1 MLIHIKMKSGD
12 DLIATFVA
20 SNENEVTIE
29 NPIQVKIHP
38 VHGFFAKSWMLLSE
52 ANSVGLS
59 LNDIT
64 FWGEANNKAIEYYD
78 TFAERLTEL
87 KSMRAQHQTREDT
100 IEQIEEVEDILVAYL
115 ESKDS
120 IKH

>member
-12 DLIATFVA
+12 DLIADLI
-20 SNENEVTIE
+20 SNDEDELTIE

-52 ANSVGLS
+52 SNHVS
-59 LNDIT
+59 LTHNDIT
-64 FWGEANNKAIEYYD
+64 FWGEANHKAVEYYD
-78 TFAERLTEL
+78 TFAERLTHLHEL
-87 KSMRAQHQTREDT
+87 RDRESEMKEQGEE
-100 IEQIEEVEDILVAYL
+100 IEDVLVAYL

>member
-12 DLIATFVA
+12 DLIADLI
-20 SNENEVTIE
+20 SNDDQELTIE

-52 ANSVGLS
+52 SNHVS
-59 LNDIT
+59 LTHKDIT
-64 FWGEANNKAIEYYD
+64 FWGQANNKAIEYYD
-78 TFAERLTEL
+78 SFAERLTNL
-87 KSMRAQHQTREDT
+87 KNLRDREYEMQERGEE
-100 IEQIEEVEDILVAYL
+100 IEDVLVAYL

>member
-12 DLIATFVA
+12 DLIADLI
-20 SNENEVTIE
+20 SNDEREITVE

-52 ANSVGLS
+52 ANHVS
-59 LNDIT
+59 LTHKDIT
-64 FWGEANNKAIEYYD
+64 FWGEANDKATEYYD
-78 TFAERLTEL
+78 TFAERLTNLNSL
-87 KSMRAQHQTREDT
+87 KDRDRDMREQSEEIED
-100 IEQIEEVEDILVAYL
+100 VLVAYL

>member
-12 DLIATFVA
+12 DLIATFLA
-20 SNENEVTIE
+20 SDENEVTIE

-52 ANSVGLS
+52 ANSVDLS

-64 FWGEANNKAIEYYD
+64 FCGQANDKAIEYYD

-87 KSMRAQHQTREDT
+87 KSLRAREEERQEEYEE
-100 IEQIEEVEDILVAYL
+100 IEDVLVAYM

>member
-1 MLIHIKMKSGD
+1 MLIHIKMKTGD
-12 DLIATFVA
+12 DLIGNLVKRDD
-20 SNENEVTIE
+20 NEVTVE

-52 ANSVGLS
+52 ANSVDLS
-59 LNDIT
+59 LGDII
-64 FWGEANNKAIEYYD
+64 FWGEANVKAIEYYD
-78 TFAERLTEL
+78 SFAERLTEL
-87 KSMRAQHQTREDT
+87 KSLRA
-100 IEQIEEVEDILVAYL
+100 IEEERQEEYEEIEDVLVAYM

>member
-1 MLIHIKMKSGD
+1 MLIHIKMKTGD
-12 DLIATFVA
+12 DLIGNLVKRDD
-20 SNENEVTIE
+20 NEVTVE

-52 ANSVGLS
+52 ANSVDLS
-59 LNDIT
+59 LGDII
-64 FWGEANNKAIEYYD
+64 FWGEANVKAIEYYD
-78 TFAERLTEL
+78 SFAERLTEL
-87 KSMRAQHQTREDT
+87 KRAREEERQEEYEE
-100 IEQIEEVEDILVAYL
+100 IEDVLVAYL

>member
-12 DLIATFVA
+12 DLIADLI
-20 SNENEVTIE
+20 SNDEDELTIE

-87 KSMRAQHQTREDT
+87 KSLRAQHQTREET
-100 IEQIEEVEDILVAYL
+100 IEQIEEVEDVLVAYL

>member
-1 MLIHIKMKSGD
+1 
-12 DLIATFVA
+12 
-20 SNENEVTIE
+20 
-29 NPIQVKIHP
+29 
-38 VHGFFAKSWMLLSE
+38 MLLSE
-52 ANSVGLS
+52 ANSVDLS

-64 FWGEANNKAIEYYD
+64 FWGQANDKAIEYYD

-87 KSMRAQHQTREDT
+87 KSLRSQHQAREDT
-100 IEQIEEVEDILVAYL
+100 VEQIEEVEDILVAYL

>member
-1 MLIHIKMKSGD
+1 MLIPIPLPSGD
-12 DLIATFVA
+12 ALLAALLSTDADEL
-20 SNENEVTIE
+20 TIE

-52 ANSVGLS
+52 SNHVS
-59 LNDIT
+59 LTHNDIT
-64 FWGEANNKAIEYYD
+64 FWGEANNKAVEYYD
-78 TFAERLTEL
+78 TFAERLTHIHAL
-87 KSMRAQHQTREDT
+87 RNRESEMK
-100 IEQIEEVEDILVAYL
+100 EQGEEVEDVLVAYL

>member
-1 MLIHIKMKSGD
+1 MKSGD
-12 DLIATFVA
+12 DLIADLI
-20 SNENEVTIE
+20 SNDDHELTIE

-52 ANSVGLS
+52 ANHVS
-59 LNDIT
+59 LTHRDIT

-78 TFAERLTEL
+78 TFAERLANLHNIRDRETD
-87 KSMRAQHQTREDT
+87 MREQGEEIED
-100 IEQIEEVEDILVAYL
+100 VLVAYL